1 MPQSRLELRGYS
13 RAASPYIPAS
23 PQWRDSPADCMSQVS
38 WPGKALPQ
46 HYNRPLGSAS
56 SLPAMLSLALETRLK
71 FLEGP
76 PPKKMSSAGNE
87 ENSVKLA
94 GQDDASGKYINL

>member
-23 PQWRDSPADCMSQVS
+23 PQWRDSPVDCMSQVS
-38 WPGKALPQ
+38 WPGKGLPQ

-76 PPKKMSSAGNE
+76 PPKKMSPE
-87 ENSVKLA
+87 EISVKLA
-94 GQDDASGKYINL
+94 GRNDASGKSINH